1 MKTLQIM
8 KKHSENTEPSN
19 STKPVLCEV
28 VLSDLKKR
36 FQSWSGFEMKASNLE
51 EAQKEIDDMKDTLS
65 NEISDYANRL
75 DAIAKKAFRDN
86 LT

>member
-1 MKTLQIM
+1 MKTQNDNPV
-8 KKHSENTEPSN
+8 KDQNATCDN
-19 STKPVLCEV
+19 NVLCEV
-28 VLSDLKKR
+28 VLADLKKR

-51 EAQKEIDDMKDTLS
+51 EGQKEIDDMKDTLS

>member
-1 MKTLQIM
+1 MQTDS
-8 KKHSENTEPSN
+8 KKHETPTDANN
-19 STKPVLCEV
+19 VLCEV

-65 NEISDYANRL
+65 NEICDYANRL
-75 DAIAKKAFRDN
+75 DAIAKNAFRDN